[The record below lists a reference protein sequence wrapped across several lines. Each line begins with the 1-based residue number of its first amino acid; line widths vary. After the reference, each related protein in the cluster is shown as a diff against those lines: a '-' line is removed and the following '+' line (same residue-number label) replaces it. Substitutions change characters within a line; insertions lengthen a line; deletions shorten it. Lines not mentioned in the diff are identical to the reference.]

1 MVSRLC
7 ISQWQHAWRIYFH
20 LLQFLLFSVIL
31 QCFII
36 YVFWVLYLWLLRCDC
51 CRNWQNVLLLYK
63 WTVHTTKLSYPKMCF
78 LLLTALCKL
87 FFLFVFSFYFIFIL
101 VSQKNKQKKKKTIR
115 IVTILL
121 SFYIFSYLVA
131 IKDFLIFEMFQRCCV
146 CYLFVLLLPSISLT
160 LEGNTWWL
168 RSQIE

>member
-101 VSQKNKQKKKKTIR
+101 VSQKNKQKKKQLELSLFCCLSIFFR
-115 IVTILL
+115 IWLLLKISWFLKCSSVAVCVICL
-121 SFYIFSYLVA
+121 SFFFPL
-131 IKDFLIFEMFQRCCV
+131 FL
-146 CYLFVLLLPSISLT
+146 
-160 LEGNTWWL
+160 
-168 RSQIE
+168 